1 LINGPQKFFL
11 LLQKTL
17 SGGTVITKD
26 EFARL
31 LSHEL
36 DILSRQT
43 EGLTHHESLLQ
54 PQPGGNCLNW
64 IIGHLVG
71 NLVIILSVLAGDPP
85 SGLPDLEHYGY
96 GSEPVPCDE
105 PGVIELPVLIDAYA
119 LLTKTI
125 SERLAQMT
133 EADFNDE
140 IDFWQSQSRRGYV
153 AFFYF
158 FHNTYH
164 IGQLEQLRNLA
175 GKTEK
180 VI

>member
-1 LINGPQKFFL
+1 M
-11 LLQKTL
+11 
-17 SGGTVITKD
+17 ITKD
-26 EFARL
+26 DFAKM
-31 LSHEL
+31 LSGEL

-43 EGLTHHESLLQ
+43 EGLTHEEGLLQ

-64 IIGHLVG
+64 VMGHLVV
-71 NLVIILSVLAGDPP
+71 NLVDILKVLGGVAP
-85 SGLPDLEHYGY
+85 SGLPGLDHYGH
-96 GSEPVPCDE
+96 GSEPVHGDE
-105 PGVIELPVLIDAYA
+105 PGVIEFQVLIDTYA

-125 SERLAQMT
+125 TDRLAQMS
-133 EADFNDE
+133 EADFDE
-140 IDFWQSQSRRGYV
+140 EIEFWQGQSRRGYT

-175 GKTEK
+175 GRTEK